1 VRFRRLGRYK
11 GWSDVMANSHH
22 DAITGGIETVIDRAV
37 TRRLKR
43 APVLTADL
51 KKNADRFRRVH
62 LAAEPNG
69 RVSGAVGALLQELG
83 APLAED
89 IAHDEDF
96 AGLLD
101 QAFGDWLVSP
111 SVDDLLEYELPR
123 DFGLRVARAV
133 DHFLRR
139 HPEARGHHVPR
150 GLVVG
155 LGGGSVRQLL
165 TRDSPV

>member
-1 VRFRRLGRYK
+1 
-11 GWSDVMANSHH
+11 MANSYD
-22 DAITGGIETVIDRAV
+22 DAIGGGIDCVIDRAV
-37 TRRLKR
+37 RRRFKR

-51 KKNADRFRRVH
+51 KQNAERFRRTH

-69 RVSGAVGALLQELG
+69 RVSGAVGALLEEL
-83 APLAED
+83 ATPLADD

-101 QAFGDWLVSP
+101 LAFGDWLVSP
-111 SVDDLLEYELPR
+111 TESDLLEYELPS

-139 HPEARGHHVPR
+139 HPEARRHHVPR
-150 GLVVG
+150 GLVVR
-155 LGGGSVRQLL
+155 LGGGSVRDLL
-165 TRDSPV
+165 ARDSPI

>member
-1 VRFRRLGRYK
+1 M
-11 GWSDVMANSHH
+11 SITH
-22 DAITGGIETVIDRAV
+22 DEAIAGGIHSVIDRAV
-37 TRRLKR
+37 QRRFEPATVR
-43 APVLTADL
+43 VADL
-51 KKNADRFRRVH
+51 KKNVERFRRTH

-69 RVSGAVGALLQELG
+69 RVSGVVGALLEEL
-83 APLAED
+83 ATPLAED

-101 QAFGDWLVSP
+101 QAFGDWLVRPTVS
-111 SVDDLLEYELPR
+111 DLLEYELPR

-139 HPEARGHHVPR
+139 HPEARGFHVPR

-155 LGGGSVRQLL
+155 LGGGSVRELL
-165 TRDSPV
+165 ARDPPI